1 MVKNARKAA
10 ARKAKGRKTAT
21 RSTGLF
27 ELRPLRASRPVSP
40 FMCFRTPDR
49 NVFIKCDWNPAER
62 RFNLN
67 CRQVGP
73 DECIGGE

>member
-1 MVKNARKAA
+1 MAKK
-10 ARKAKGRKTAT
+10 ARKAKKTAR
-21 RSTGLF
+21 RSPGLF
-27 ELRPLRASRPVSP
+27 ELRPLRAAKPVTP

-49 NVFIKCDWNPAER
+49 NVFIKCDWNPVER